1 MLSTVAYH
9 DLRTS
14 QCVKKMITPGSL
26 IEFIDGGRFYCGLVT
41 GVADKKIHLLN
52 QNGREINLPES
63 RILMISRQL
72 SPQDSSRETITATL
86 QNIAANRAALA
97 ETITLKDL
105 WQIVCEEPDNEFPL
119 EFLAEFHF
127 GGAVND
133 DQRAA
138 FLRAIFADPLFF
150 KYKTDKITAHSPEQV
165 QQLETQRQKE
175 QEKAQVLEQA
185 ADNLQKIMQ
194 GLPVSESNWPDRECC
209 LQWIRQSVLFGSENN
224 EDEFVRQI
232 LKKAGLTSPHAGYEL
247 LVKAGVWGPDE
258 NLTLLRSD
266 QPADFPEH
274 CIEIAG
280 TLREATLEELLADPK
295 RQDLRALNTLTID
308 GSFTR
313 DFDDALHIE
322 KKADGTLQVG
332 IHITDVSYYV
342 PPKSPLFTEA
352 RERSTSLYF
361 PEGHIPMLP
370 KTLSLDL
377 CSLIQ
382 GKVRP
387 TISFLVTLA
396 KDGTIVQKSIVPA
409 VIEVKRQLSYREA
422 DALIER
428 DADLAALNVV
438 RQQLRQQ
445 RIDQGALLLS
455 MPDVNID
462 IRDREHIQVYLSPVD
477 TPARNLV
484 SELMILANGIA
495 ANYLAGQEAPGL
507 FRSQP
512 PPRKR
517 LISGAQNSLQDIAQQ
532 RRFLARGELTSH
544 PKPHSGLGLNSYTT
558 ITSPIRRFLDLAMQ
572 HQLSNMVHGRGI
584 LFSGEECKTF
594 AGIIQ
599 QNLSRANALR
609 QQRHRYWILRYLEPK
624 EGQLVNALVVGVG
637 PKRVNLLL
645 CDCLFDVDLPPN
657 SAFPVEPGDTVRI
670 RLTRINPLDNILR
683 VEW

>member
-1 MLSTVAYH
+1 
-9 DLRTS
+9 
-14 QCVKKMITPGSL
+14 MIFPGSL

-41 GVADKKIHLLN
+41 DVVDKKIHLLN

-63 RILMISRQL
+63 RILTTSQQRY
-72 SPQDSSRETITATL
+72 PQDTNKEALIASL
-86 QNIAANRAALA
+86 QRFAANRAALA
-97 ETITLKDL
+97 AAITLNEL
-105 WQIVCEEPDNEFPL
+105 WEIACEEPDDEFSL
-119 EFLAEFHF
+119 DFLAELHF

-138 FLRAIFADPLFF
+138 FLRAIFTDPLFF
-150 KYKTDKITAHSPEQV
+150 KYKNDKITAHSPEQV
-165 QQLETQRQKE
+165 EQLQTQRQKE
-175 QEKAQVLEQA
+175 QEKAQLLDQA
-185 ADNLQKIMQ
+185 AHNLQKLMQ
-194 GLPVSESNWPDRECC
+194 GIPVIEGDWPNRERC
-209 LQWIRQSVLFGSENN
+209 LQWISQSVLFGSESD

-247 LVKAGVWGPDE
+247 LVKAGFWGQDE
-258 NLTLLRSD
+258 NLALLRSD
-266 QPADFPEH
+266 QPVDFPEP
-274 CIEIAG
+274 CIQIAG

-295 RQDLRALNTLTID
+295 RRDLRALNTLTID

-313 DFDDALHIE
+313 DFDDALHVE
-322 KKADGTLQVG
+322 KKSDGTIQVG

-342 PPKSPLFTEA
+342 PPKSPLFAEA

-361 PEGHIPMLP
+361 PEGHTPMLP

-387 TISFLVTLA
+387 TISILVTLA
-396 KDGTIVQKSIVPA
+396 KDGAIMQTSIVPA

-445 RIDQGALLLS
+445 RIDNGALLLS
-455 MPDVNID
+455 LPDVNID

-477 TPARNLV
+477 TPSRNLV

-495 ANYLAGQEAPGL
+495 ADYLAGREAPGL

-517 LISGAQNSLQDIAQQ
+517 IISGAQNSLQDIARQ

-558 ITSPIRRFLDLAMQ
+558 ITSPIRRFLDLVMQ

-594 AGIIQ
+594 AGVIQ

-624 EGQLVNALVVGVG
+624 EGQLVNALVVGLG

-657 SAFPVEPGDTVRI
+657 PSFPVEPGDTVRI
-670 RLTRINPLDNILR
+670 RLARIKPLDNILR